1 MRDIALAAA
10 RAGARVLEEG
20 GLRPRQADRKQLAGD
35 YVTAFDH
42 ASEEAILEVLAR
54 ESPGVPVLAEESG
67 GRRSETMW
75 TVDPLDGTTNF
86 VRGLAAVGVSVALL
100 HENRPAVGVVLA
112 PWLNLE
118 FVAEQ
123 RRGATLNGRPLAPL
137 EDVPLERAVVA
148 TGFPFRRKQ
157 RLSRYEAVMRPA
169 VRRFEDL
176 RRLGAASLD
185 LAWTASGSLDGFFE
199 LGLGTWDLA
208 AGAALILEVGGR
220 VSDWSGT
227 DGYLESGD
235 ILAGPPAVHDALLEL
250 AAQAPQG

>member
-1 MRDIALAAA
+1 VRDIALAAA
-10 RAGARVLEEG
+10 RAGARVLTDG
-20 GLRPRQADRKQLAGD
+20 GLRLREADRKQLAGD

-54 ESPGVPVLAEESG
+54 ESPGVPVLAEERG
-67 GRRSETMW
+67 GRRSGTMW

-86 VRGLAAVGVSVALL
+86 VRGIPAVGVSVALL
-100 HENRPAVGVVLA
+100 QERRPTLGVILA
-112 PWLNLE
+112 PWLDLE

-123 RRGATLNGRPLAPL
+123 GHGATLNGRPLEPL
-137 EDVPLERAVVA
+137 EDVRLDRAVVA
-148 TGFPFRRKQ
+148 TGFPFRRKE
-157 RLSRYEAVMRPA
+157 RLPRYEAVIRPA
-169 VRRFEDL
+169 IRRFEDL
-176 RRLGAASLD
+176 RRIGAASLD

-220 VSDWSGT
+220 VSDWSGG
-227 DGYLESGD
+227 DGYIETGD
-235 ILAGPPAVHDALLEL
+235 ILAGSPAVHEALLEL